1 MSMII
6 PRYLEDEIIKN
17 LKPQQVVGV
26 FGPRRS
32 GKTFLMN
39 LIIKKIGE
47 KEVLVA
53 NGESLDTAEILSS
66 QRTSVLKQFIGEK
79 KFLFIDEAQKIPKIG
94 ANLKLIVDTIPDVS
108 VFVSSSSAFDLKNQI
123 GEPLVGRSKYYFLYP
138 FAQME
143 LSNTENFLE
152 IKESLPNKLVYGT
165 YPQVYLAKTYLLKR
179 EQLES
184 IRDGYLLKDI
194 LTADNLKDS
203 LFIFNLLRLIAFQIG
218 NDISYSELASNL
230 NTSAKTVMRYL
241 ELLEK
246 SYILFSLHGFS
257 KNLIKEYTKS
267 PRYYFLD
274 NGIRNS
280 LISNYNELNLR
291 DDVGKLWENYI
302 ISERMKKGHYKKIFA
317 NRFFW
322 RTYDQ
327 QEVDL
332 VEERDGKLFGY
343 EFKWGTVKKISAP
356 RQWKKNYPVATFEV
370 IDRDNYLNFI
380 T

>member
-6 PRYLEDEIIKN
+6 PRYLENEIIKN
-17 LKPQQVVGV
+17 LKPHQVVGV

-39 LIIKKIGE
+39 LIIKKIGR
-47 KEVLVA
+47 KDVLVV

-66 QRTSVLKQFIGEK
+66 QRTSVLGQFIGKK

-94 ANLKLIVDTIPDVS
+94 ENLKLIVDTIPDVS
-108 VFVSSSSAFDLKNQI
+108 VLVSGSSAFDLKNQI

-138 FAQME
+138 FAQTE
-143 LSNTENFLE
+143 LSDTENFLKTRE
-152 IKESLPNKLVYGT
+152 NLPNKLVYGT
-165 YPQVYLAKTYLLKR
+165 YPQVYLAKTLIEKR

-194 LTADNLKDS
+194 LTIDNLKDS

-257 KNLIKEYTKS
+257 KNLRKEYTKS
-267 PRYYFLD
+267 PRYYFWD

-280 LISNYNELNLR
+280 LISNYNDLNLR

-302 ISERMKKGHYKKIFA
+302 VSERIKKGHYKKIFA

-327 QEVDL
+327 QEIDL

-343 EFKWGTVKKISAP
+343 EVKWGDGKRKGAP
-356 RQWKKNYPVATFEV
+356 RGWTENYPESSYEI
-370 IDRDNYLNFI
+370 IDRENYLDFI
-380 T
+380 V